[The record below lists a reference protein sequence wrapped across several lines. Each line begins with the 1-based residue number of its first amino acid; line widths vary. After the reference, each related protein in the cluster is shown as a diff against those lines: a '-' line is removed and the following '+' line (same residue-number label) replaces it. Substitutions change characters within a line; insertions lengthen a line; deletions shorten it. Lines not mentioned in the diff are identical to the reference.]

1 MEGGG
6 GWVARTPTLY
16 FTLHLNCLFQLPHV
30 VVNCVESFSSRL
42 IYEHILTKLQD
53 DGQNPVAPRC
63 DNMTDFVR
71 MLRQS
76 ITAQGF
82 QNETFY
88 IVLDKAER
96 LRDMEANILPAF
108 LRFQELSKMN
118 ITVIMASEIIWE
130 KFQFGTGFREPI
142 LVHFPDY
149 SKLELL
155 QILVR
160 DCPEEYPKEFYSAY
174 CQLLLSIFYAVCRDL
189 KELRHLVSCAG
200 YYSDEDLKTI
210 YCTVFPQISAILWL
224 TLSLLS
230 SKSVFSQPFKR
241 RLYEWCHENL

>member
-1 MEGGG
+1 M
-6 GWVARTPTLY
+6 
-16 FTLHLNCLFQLPHV
+16 
-30 VVNCVESFSSRL
+30 ESFSSRL

-130 KFQFGTGFREPI
+130 KFQFGTGFCEPI

-200 YYSDEDLKTI
+200 YYSDEDL
-210 YCTVFPQISAILWL
+210 
-224 TLSLLS
+224 
-230 SKSVFSQPFKR
+230 
-241 RLYEWCHENL
+241 